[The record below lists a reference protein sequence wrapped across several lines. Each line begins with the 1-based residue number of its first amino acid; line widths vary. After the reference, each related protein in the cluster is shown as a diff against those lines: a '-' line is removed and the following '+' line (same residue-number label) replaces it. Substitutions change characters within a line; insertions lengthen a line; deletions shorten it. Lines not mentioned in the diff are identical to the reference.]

1 MKGVRRLNDYLKKEL
16 KNNNFRN
23 YFEEEKIYAD
33 LAIQI
38 AKLRQDEKFTQQDLA
53 RLISTTQQT
62 VSRLENPHNASFS
75 IATLIKI
82 AQALHK
88 NLKIQFV

>member
-16 KNNNFRN
+16 KNTNFRN
-23 YFEEEKIYAD
+23 RFEEEKIYAD

-38 AKLRQDEKFTQQDLA
+38 AKLRQDENLTQQDLA
-53 RLISTTQQT
+53 QLISTTQQT
-62 VSRLENPHNASFS
+62 VSRLENSHNASFS
-75 IATLIKI
+75 IRTLIKI